1 MSYLVSLIRRYPL
14 ITFFVLAYALSWWP
28 LVVKIGGPVAEGI
41 FPFGPML
48 AAIVLTALTLGWIG
62 TKALLAR
69 QVRWRVGVRWYA
81 VALLLPAVL
90 AVAAVSLNVMLGA
103 PAPTEA
109 VLAGVVALPMVF
121 VFRLVFSGPLGE
133 ELGWRGYALPRLQV
147 GRSALSAS
155 LILGVIWATWH
166 LPFYLSGAVT
176 LVEFASTWV
185 STFAATIVI
194 TWLFN
199 NTNGSVLLTMLL
211 HASNGTMLGGFFFK
225 MFSAA
230 DALTLGW
237 LVAGVWCVAAI
248 VVVIVAGPEHL
259 SRKHRKQEE
268 PAQPEVAT
276 AAPRVV

>member
-1 MSYLVSLIRRYPL
+1 M
-14 ITFFVLAYALSWWP
+14 
-28 LVVKIGGPVAEGI
+28 
-41 FPFGPML
+41 
-48 AAIVLTALTLGWIG
+48 
-62 TKALLAR
+62 
-69 QVRWRVGVRWYA
+69 
-81 VALLLPAVL
+81 PAVL

-166 LPFYLSGAVT
+166 LPFYLSGASS
-176 LVEFASTWV
+176 LAAFASTWI

-225 MFSAA
+225 MFSGAE
-230 DALTLGW
+230 ALTLGW

-259 SRKHRKQEE
+259 SRKHHKQEE
-268 PAQPEVAT
+268 PSESSPQP
-276 AAPRVV
+276 